1 MQTMVEFKGYAL
13 TNTNRAEWTSL
24 EVVPFIPKK
33 FEDDDVELAITHC
46 GLCGSDIHIVRQGWG
61 SPPYTPIIVGH
72 EIVGIVTKV
81 GPKVTEFKPGDRAGV
96 GGRYCPGATT
106 TVLDRHPDGSPSQG
120 GFATAIRANERFVF
134 AIPEAI
140 ESKDAASMLCAGLTV
155 FSPMR
160 RNNVGPGTKV
170 GVVGIGDLGHYAIL
184 FAKALG
190 AEVYAFT
197 HSPSKRDDAKKL
209 GADHIIDIGNET
221 PRLKDFHKPYTDTLD
236 FIIATTSIYSP
247 NSSFST
253 YTSMLTVNGKFITV
267 SLPDADK
274 PMPPL
279 HAADLVFSG
288 AYIGGSFVGSKI
300 DCYAMLKIATEKGI
314 KPWVEE
320 LPMRELATALEKAHN
335 GDARY
340 RYVLTQDV
348 V

>member
-1 MQTMVEFKGYAL
+1 MVEFKGYAL

-96 GGRYCPGATT
+96 GGR
-106 TVLDRHPDGSPSQG
+106 LDRHPDGSPSQG

-170 GVVGIGDLGHYAIL
+170 GVLGIGGLGHYAIL

-190 AEVYAFT
+190 AEVCAFT
-197 HSPSKRDDAKKL
+197 HSLDKREDAKKL
-209 GADHIIDIGNET
+209 VVHSLT
-221 PRLKDFHKPYTDTLD
+221 PRLKDFHKPYSDTLD
-236 FIIATTSIYSP
+236 FIIATTSVYSP

-253 YTSMLTVNGKFITV
+253 YTSMLTVNDKFISV

-340 RYVLTQDV
+340 RYVLTQDIV
-348 V
+348 